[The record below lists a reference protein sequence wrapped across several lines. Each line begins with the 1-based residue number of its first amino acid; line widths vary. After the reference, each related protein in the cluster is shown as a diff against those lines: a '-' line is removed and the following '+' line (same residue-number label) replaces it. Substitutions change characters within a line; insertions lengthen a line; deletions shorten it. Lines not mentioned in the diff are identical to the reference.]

1 MLMKVSNNKDS
12 SFRVV
17 FSVNKLQIAPY
28 VTAHDQEKKQPTFGD
43 QDKALIL
50 LGIEKTVN
58 L

>member
-1 MLMKVSNNKDS
+1 MKVSNNKDS